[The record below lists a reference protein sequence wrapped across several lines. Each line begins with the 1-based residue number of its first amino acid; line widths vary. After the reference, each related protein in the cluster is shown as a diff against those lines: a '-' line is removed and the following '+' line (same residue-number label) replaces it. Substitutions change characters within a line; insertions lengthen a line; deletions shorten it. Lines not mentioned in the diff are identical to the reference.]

1 MTSRMLFAP
10 ARMAMSLS
18 NPAHQ
23 LDVPRATSIEPR
35 TQLTECNTAVWRS
48 TEFQRLEQ
56 VRESVNLILVQLIVS
71 SYSAATICLP

>member
-1 MTSRMLFAP
+1 
-10 ARMAMSLS
+10 MAMSLS
-18 NPAHQ
+18 NPARQ
-23 LDVPRATSIEPR
+23 LDIPRDTSNELR

-56 VRESVNLILVQLIVS
+56 VRKPANLILVQLIVS